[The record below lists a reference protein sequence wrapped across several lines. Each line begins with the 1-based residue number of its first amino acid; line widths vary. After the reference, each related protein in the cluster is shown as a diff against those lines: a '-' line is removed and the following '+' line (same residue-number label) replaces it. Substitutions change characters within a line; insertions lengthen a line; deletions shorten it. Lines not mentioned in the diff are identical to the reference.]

1 MKKVTTYLM
10 AIFVAVALL
19 TACGGGSNTNT
30 ENTTTDADTAAKTSN
45 DASATD
51 VTPQKKEAETV
62 KNDTTNTASDS
73 TSTSKDTSATA
84 QEKFVEGTFV
94 EIEQGDLFHF
104 IVKDDQGKSYDF
116 WVMKTD
122 ATYEKISL
130 DQAKYKG
137 KKIKVFYKESKKF
150 IENAGGEIEFQEY
163 VKAELK

>member
-1 MKKVTTYLM
+1 MKKLTTYLM
-10 AIFVAVALL
+10 AMFVAVALL
-19 TACGGGSNTNT
+19 TACGGGNTNT
-30 ENTTTDADTAAKTSN
+30 ANTKTDADTAAKTSN

-51 VTPQKKEAETV
+51 VTPKKKETKTA

-73 TSTSKDTSATA
+73 TSKDTSTTA
-84 QEKFVEGTFV
+84 QGKFVEGTFV

-104 IVKDDQGKSYDF
+104 IVKDEQGKSYDF

-137 KKIKVFYKESKKF
+137 KKIKVFYKKSKKF